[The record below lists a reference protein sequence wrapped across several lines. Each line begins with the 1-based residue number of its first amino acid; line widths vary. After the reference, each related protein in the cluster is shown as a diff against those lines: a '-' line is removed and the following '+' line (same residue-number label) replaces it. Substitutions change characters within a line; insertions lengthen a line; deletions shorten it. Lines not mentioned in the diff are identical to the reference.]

1 MAADQRVAIYP
12 GSFDPITNG
21 HVDIVHRALTM
32 FDRVVVAIANNVR
45 KAPLFSVEERKQ
57 QILEVVGNQAQKRV
71 EVDAF
76 EGLLVD
82 YVQSRGASIVVRGL
96 RALADF
102 EYEFQLAHMNRRL
115 GKGIDTIFL
124 MTSEK
129 DFYVSS
135 SLVKEVAQFGGKV
148 TGLVPPL
155 VEKALYARL
164 GRKHE
169 DRVAGHEDATVAHT
183 RRQRQGEQAEGP
195 RRGRHRVRRR

>member
-1 MAADQRVAIYP
+1 MADPRIAIYP

-21 HVDIVHRALTM
+21 HIDIMLRALTM
-32 FDRVVVAIANNVR
+32 FDKVVVAIAENVR
-45 KAPLFSVEERKQ
+45 KAPLFTVDERRR
-57 QILEVVGNQAQKRV
+57 QIHDAVGAANKSRV

-82 YVQSRGASIVVRGL
+82 YVHKRGARIVVRGL

-115 GKGIDTIFL
+115 GKNIDTIFL

-148 TGLVPPL
+148 TGLVPSS
-155 VEKALYARL
+155 VEAALYERL
-164 GRKHE
+164 GRKDE
-169 DRVAGHEDATVAHT
+169 DRVSGDEDSAVPHVG
-183 RRQRQGEQAEGP
+183 RQRQGQQAQGTG
-195 RRGRHRVRRR
+195 RRRNRVRRR

>member
-1 MAADQRVAIYP
+1 MTRLAIYP

-21 HVDIVHRALTM
+21 HVDVVRRALVM
-32 FDRVVVAIANNVR
+32 FDQVIVAIANNLR
-45 KAPLFSVEERKQ
+45 KAPLFTVEERKAH
-57 QILEVVGNQAQKRV
+57 ILSAIGDEARV

-82 YVQSRGASIVVRGL
+82 YVKKRGSRIVVRGL

-115 GKGIDTIFL
+115 GNDIDTIFL

-135 SLVKEVAQFGGKV
+135 SLVKEVAMLGGDV
-148 TGLVPPL
+148 SGLVPSD
-155 VEKALYARL
+155 VEAAL
-164 GRKHE
+164 RK
-169 DRVAGHEDATVAHT
+169 RAKRT
-183 RRQRQGEQAEGP
+183 
-195 RRGRHRVRRR
+195 

>member
-1 MAADQRVAIYP
+1 MPADRSIAIYP

-21 HVDIVHRALTM
+21 HIDIVLRALKM
-32 FDRVVVAIANNVR
+32 FDKVVVAIANNVR
-45 KAPLFSVEERKQ
+45 KAPLFTVEERRQ
-57 QILEVVGNQAQKRV
+57 QILDAVGTEHRSRV

-82 YVQSRGASIVVRGL
+82 YVHAHNACIVVRGL

-115 GKGIDTIFL
+115 GVDIDTIFL

-148 TGLVPPL
+148 TGLVPPM

-164 GRKHE
+164 GREHE
-169 DRVAGHEDATVAHT
+169 DRVAGHEDAAVAHT
-183 RRQRQGEQAEGP
+183 GRQRQGQQAEGAGG
-195 RRGRHRVRRR
+195 RRHRVRRR

>member
-1 MAADQRVAIYP
+1 MTRVAIYP

-21 HVDIVHRALTM
+21 HVDILQRALVI
-32 FDRVVVAIANNVR
+32 FDRVVVAIANNLR
-45 KAPLFSVEERKQ
+45 KAPLFTVEERRAH
-57 QILEVVGNQAQKRV
+57 ILGAVGGDARV

-82 YVQSRGASIVVRGL
+82 YVKGRGSNIVVRGL

-115 GKGIDTIFL
+115 GVDIDTVFL

-135 SLVKEVAQFGGKV
+135 SLVKEVALLGGDV
-148 TGLVPPL
+148 RGLVPPA
-155 VEKALYARL
+155 VETALR
-164 GRKHE
+164 
-169 DRVAGHEDATVAHT
+169 T
-183 RRQRQGEQAEGP
+183 RIASLPGSKRS
-195 RRGRHRVRRR
+195 

>member
-1 MAADQRVAIYP
+1 MSEARIAIYP

-21 HVDIVHRALTM
+21 HVDIVYRALAM

-45 KAPLFSVEERKQ
+45 KAPLFTVEERRQ
-57 QILEVVGNQAQKRV
+57 HILSAVGNDARV

-82 YVQSRGASIVVRGL
+82 YVESRAARIVVRGL

-148 TGLVPPL
+148 TGLVPTL
-155 VEKALYARL
+155 VENALYERL
-164 GRKHE
+164 GK
-169 DRVAGHEDATVAHT
+169 GK
-183 RRQRQGEQAEGP
+183 
-195 RRGRHRVRRR
+195 

>member
-1 MAADQRVAIYP
+1 MSERAVIYP

-21 HVDIVHRALTM
+21 HIDIVQRALAM
-32 FDRVVVAIANNVR
+32 FDRVIVAIADNVR
-45 KAPLFSVEERKQ
+45 KTPVFSVDERKQ
-57 QILEVVGNQAQKRV
+57 LIREAVNGDSRV

-82 YVQSRGASIVVRGL
+82 YVHRRGAKFVVRGL

-115 GKGIDTIFL
+115 GRGIDTVFL

-135 SLVKEVAQFGGKV
+135 SLVKEVAQFGGDI
-148 TGLVPPL
+148 TGLVP
-155 VEKALYARL
+155 VNVQTALMERL
-164 GRKHE
+164 RRK
-169 DRVAGHEDATVAHT
+169 
-183 RRQRQGEQAEGP
+183 
-195 RRGRHRVRRR
+195 

>member
-1 MAADQRVAIYP
+1 MTRLAIYP

-21 HVDIVHRALTM
+21 HVDIVRRALAM
-32 FDRVVVAIANNVR
+32 FDHVIVAIANNLR
-45 KAPLFSVEERKQ
+45 KAPLFSVEERKAH
-57 QILEVVGNQAQKRV
+57 ILSAVANEPRV

-82 YVQSRGASIVVRGL
+82 YVKRRGSSIVVRGL

-115 GKGIDTIFL
+115 GNDIDTVFL

-135 SLVKEVAQFGGKV
+135 SLVKEVALLGGDV
-148 TGLVPPL
+148 AGLVPPE
-155 VEKALYARL
+155 VEKALR
-164 GRKHE
+164 GK
-169 DRVAGHEDATVAHT
+169 
-183 RRQRQGEQAEGP
+183 RQR
-195 RRGRHRVRRR
+195 

>member
-1 MAADQRVAIYP
+1 MPADRRIAIYP

-21 HVDIVHRALTM
+21 HIDIVHRALAM
-32 FDRVVVAIANNVR
+32 FDKVVVAIANNVR
-45 KAPLFSVEERKQ
+45 KAPLFSVEERRQ
-57 QILEVVGNQAQKRV
+57 HILTAIAPEYKSRV

-76 EGLLVD
+76 EGLLVE
-82 YVQSRGASIVVRGL
+82 YVQKRGANTVVRGL

-155 VEKALYARL
+155 VEKALYERL
-164 GRKHE
+164 GREHE
-169 DRVAGHEDATVAHT
+169 DRVAGHEDAAVAHS

>member
-1 MAADQRVAIYP
+1 MTRVAIYP

-21 HVDIVHRALTM
+21 HADIVRRALVL
-32 FDRVVVAIANNVR
+32 FDHVVVAIANNLR
-45 KAPLFSVEERKQ
+45 KAPLFTVEERAEH
-57 QILEVVGNQAQKRV
+57 IRAAVGHDPRV

-82 YVQSRGASIVVRGL
+82 YVKRRGSNIVVRGL

-115 GKGIDTIFL
+115 GVDIDTVFL

-135 SLVKEVAQFGGKV
+135 SLVKEVALLGGDV
-148 TGLVPPL
+148 RGLVPPS
-155 VEKALYARL
+155 VELAL
-164 GRKHE
+164 RK
-169 DRVAGHEDATVAHT
+169 RV
-183 RRQRQGEQAEGP
+183 EGP
-195 RRGRHRVRRR
+195 AK

>member
-1 MAADQRVAIYP
+1 MTRVAIYP

-21 HVDIVHRALTM
+21 HVDILRRTLVI
-32 FDRVVVAIANNVR
+32 FDKVVVAIANNLR
-45 KAPLFSVEERKQ
+45 KAPLFTVEERAEH
-57 QILEVVGNQAQKRV
+57 IRAAVGADARV

-82 YVQSRGASIVVRGL
+82 YVKRRGSNIVVRGL

-115 GKGIDTIFL
+115 GVDIDTVFL

-135 SLVKEVAQFGGKV
+135 SLVKEVALLGGDV
-148 TGLVPPL
+148 RGLVPPA
-155 VEKALYARL
+155 VETALRERISALPGSKRS
-164 GRKHE
+164 
-169 DRVAGHEDATVAHT
+169 
-183 RRQRQGEQAEGP
+183 
-195 RRGRHRVRRR
+195 